1 MRKPSAGVI
10 ALGVLALVAAVALL
24 QFRGGSATEAPPA
37 PTTASPQPRTRSGP
51 GVPTPPP
58 RGALSVRGR
67 VVDMEGQPVAGVQV
81 SATQALPGES
91 LSQLPCGEESPVLSL
106 TSPDCIG
113 EASLRVLDLISEE
126 RGGAPVLAQGTTAAD
141 GTFQLDALPEGTVAL
156 WAFSARGSAMEPE
169 VATGREDVELALDE
183 GLSLA
188 GRVVAESGAPLPG
201 AKVTL
206 FHQTHSRYF
215 TTSTGADGRFS
226 FGPLPDGD
234 YGLVASSPGLMPALV
249 PDAAYEE
256 LDGIV
261 LHPPR
266 QLTGRVLLA
275 DGTPAPG
282 AEVHVSPVSLA
293 GVADAE
299 GRFALGPLPPG
310 DYDVLAERDGLHGF
324 AHLSLSEE
332 RPDAE
337 ATVYLGTIVHL
348 EGVVLDEAGQPIADA
363 IVTASSEVEGPPF
376 DDATTG
382 PDGRFRL
389 GPMAP
394 GLYTF
399 DVDAEGYRGL
409 ATPGVQ
415 VSASPSPL
423 SFTLQRAHVLAGTV
437 TDMEGRPLADIE
449 VEATRPVRAPRGM
462 LVREPPL
469 PEEEADTEPGDFE
482 ERSGESSSVFTD
494 EEGRFFI
501 ELDEPGR
508 YTLTASG
515 DSFLPARLEVDA
527 PASGLRFQ
535 LRGGGTLE
543 GSVVDARGEP
553 LEQVQL
559 TVQLGPDARGR
570 VLETTSEEQG
580 RFTLGGLPPGTYVL
594 QASLDLGAFVHKAS
608 RTVTIRGTETMD
620 ASLRMDTGKSV
631 SGLVVDEQG
640 RPLPDA
646 EVAAYTLREQ
656 PDDDEGMLPSTA
668 KTGPDGRFTVHHL
681 LEGACALRASKP
693 GYTFEEPEPV
703 ESQRRPGVVSRAGAT
718 DARLVLRY
726 QGYVLGRVVH
736 RDGTPVTRFSINQ
749 ESFRSPDGA
758 FRIAMERSGGL
769 RLRFDAPGLTLAVRE
784 VEVPPGRDLDL
795 GDVVLEPGRQVRGR
809 VVDAETSQ
817 PVAGVLVRVNLPDAD
832 AWTSERAPLDLETTA
847 ADGSFTLR
855 QLEARPLELALVRE
869 GYPPQLQRVGADDEE
884 VELRI
889 FPGAKVDG
897 TVTDHE
903 GRPVDTTVFLTPMRT
918 PGDGFVPLGQDD
930 SARSAEVTQGH
941 FHVEG
946 VAGGDYAVSA
956 REVPGPEGRPVEFL
970 TQRVRLPP
978 MGRVTLALTVRKGSA
993 SLRLRVPP
1001 EELRRRHGALI
1012 PGSVSSTATWGELR
1026 FLMYRHALPLT
1037 AGSPDD
1043 GTHVYE
1049 HIPAGHYTFLLDRE
1063 LEPGRR
1069 EVSSEE
1075 VDVSEGESVVR
1086 EVAPVW
1092 RPVPGSRDE
1101 PVRR

>member
-24 QFRGGSATEAPPA
+24 QFRGAPTPEAPPA
-37 PTTASPQPRTRSGP
+37 PTTARPQPRTRSGP
-51 GVPTPPP
+51 SVPTPPP

-91 LSQLPCGEESPVLSL
+91 LSQLPCDEESPVLSL
-106 TSPDCIG
+106 TSPDCVG
-113 EASLRVLDLISEE
+113 ESGRLILDLIGEE

-169 VATGREDVELALDE
+169 VATGREDVVLALDE

-282 AEVHVSPVSLA
+282 AEVRVSPVSLT

-310 DYDVLAERDGLHGF
+310 EYDVFAERDGQHGF

-337 ATVYLGTIVHL
+337 ATVYLGTLVHI
-348 EGVVLDEAGQPIADA
+348 EGVVLDEAGQPIAEA

-394 GLYTF
+394 GPYTF
-399 DVDAEGYRGL
+399 GVDAEGYRAL
-409 ATPGVQ
+409 EMHGVQ

-423 SFTLQRAHVLAGTV
+423 SFTLPRAYVLAGTV
-437 TDMEGRPLADIE
+437 TDTEGRPLADIE
-449 VEATRPVRAPRGM
+449 VEATRTAPSPRRM
-462 LVREPPL
+462 LDREPPL
-469 PEEEADTEPGDFE
+469 PEEEGDTEPDDSE
-482 ERSGESSSVFTD
+482 ELSGESSSVFTD
-494 EEGRFFI
+494 EEGRFLL

-515 DSFLPARLEVDA
+515 DSFLLARLEVDA

-594 QASLDLGAFVHKAS
+594 QASLDSGAYVHKAS
-608 RTVTIRGTETMD
+608 RTVTLRGTETVD

-631 SGLVVDEQG
+631 SGLVVDGQG

-646 EVAAYTLREQ
+646 EVEAYTLREQ
-656 PDDDEGMLPSTA
+656 PDDDEGMQPSTA

-736 RDGTPVTRFSINQ
+736 RDGTPITRFTVNA

-758 FRIAMERSGGL
+758 FRIAMERAGPL

-784 VEVPPGRDLDL
+784 VEVPPGRDLDV
-795 GDVVLEPGRQVRGR
+795 GDVRLEPGRQVRGR
-809 VVDAETSQ
+809 VVDAATSQ
-817 PVAGVLVRVNLPDAD
+817 PIEGVLVRVNLPQAGL
-832 AWTSERAPLDLETTA
+832 WESERAPLAMETTA
-847 ADGSFTLR
+847 SDGTFTLPL
-855 QLEARPLELALVRE
+855 LEARPLELALVHE
-869 GYPPQLQRVGADDEE
+869 GYPHQRQPFGADDEILE
-884 VELRI
+884 VRLS
-889 FPGAKVDG
+889 PGATVEG
-897 TVTDHE
+897 TVTDST
-903 GRPVDTTVFLTPMRT
+903 GRPVDTNVML
-918 PGDGFVPLGQDD
+918 VPLDLHNGNPVALMPNG
-930 SARSAEVTQGH
+930 SAYSAQVSQGH
-941 FHVEG
+941 FKVG
-946 VAGGDYAVSA
+946 SVPPGDYVVSA
-956 REVPGPEGRPVEFL
+956 FAMMGAEGRRVEFL
-970 TQRVRLPP
+970 AQRVRLPP
-978 MGRVTLALTVRKGSA
+978 MGRVTVALTERAGSA
-993 SLRLRVPP
+993 SVQLRVRLDAPERMRLSSALVPGTVPP
-1001 EELRRRHGALI
+1001 TANRLALRSLMFLQGI
-1012 PGSVSSTATWGELR
+1012 PLSGGGPDGS
-1026 FLMYRHALPLT
+1026 
-1037 AGSPDD
+1037 
-1043 GTHVYE
+1043 HVYE
-1049 HIPAGHYTFLLDRE
+1049 HIPAGHYTFFLVSEPTPGQPELHRE
-1063 LEPGRR
+1063 EL
-1069 EVSSEE
+1069 
-1075 VDVSEGESVVR
+1075 DVSEGESLVR

-1092 RPVPGSRDE
+1092 RPVAVDSR
-1101 PVRR
+1101 P